1 MKYARGLVSLFVCL
15 VLGATAS
22 SALATPVFH
31 PRVKNALGL
40 MPTVNKQGVF
50 APVFDPLASGQL
62 TPVTY
67 HGGSVMTAC
76 NNPACSSTTPITIH
90 TIFWD
95 GGTNP
100 FQGSPNP
107 ARSVPT
113 YEGLVEQ
120 FFTDVAADSTGIN
133 AAPGACT
140 TTAQGNCNV
149 FTVEPQ
155 YGEQNGATTATPGS
169 YDIAYDTT
177 NANDLILDHDAYPSK
192 ADQCAS
198 PADTAV
204 CITDAQVQQEVDSV
218 VSSHG
223 DARGLHDL
231 WYVFLPTGVDE
242 CITAGVCGT
251 NAFGGYHS
259 LSNVN
264 GHGVTIYA
272 ITIDPVIETGGIA
285 QGVDPQGNPDA
296 EITADIAAHETNEA
310 MTDPTGVGWLDPNG
324 FEMADKCESPQRGTL
339 LGFAG
344 PDNAPYNQVINGD
357 DYMLQEMWANDD
369 GTGNPDCVQAATT
382 TDTGLP
388 LPQVNL
394 TQFSGGVSGNIGSAT
409 AGIPVE
415 VMLVRADQTV
425 ADRSATT
432 DSTGAWS
439 LTGPTALQHPV
450 GDDRD
455 VIEVIYNNGTPDPG
469 VVPAQTSQVIL
480 TGNGGNPFI
489 EGGWMGWSDMDNGSD
504 VETNTLTLAPCFQT
518 GLEASPVTVGAP
530 TDFCNTQSDAAA
542 APTSAALTPGSV
554 VTWSSDDNRAFQPPD
569 ASTLADGNGGPNG
582 PGGLVNLTVPAGEPG
597 SVSAQGSF
605 LPGFFDP
612 TGFPTCTAD
621 LGAQSVSCSGLN
633 DGNTYN
639 ITDGAQHVLG
649 LSSSGGVVS
658 TPLTLHGG
666 DQVVLSNG
674 LRTLTTLNVAHL
686 RVDLDGDSG
695 TVAGGTCQ
703 TDEYWGGPLAGPIL
717 NGSAGEF
724 DLGGPADTG
733 QICPGGDATDLPSDT
748 LAQTDDQSGGQTVTE
763 VADLADS
770 SPLPGETVY
779 GTFTAL
785 AIPTDGTSPVSLSVK
800 KAGGSP
806 QAITSNADTPNGV
819 TVSGLAPGNYTAT
832 WGISDANG
840 DTRTVTTRFVEQSAL
855 QGAQGPQGP
864 QGPQGATGP
873 TGPQGAQGPQGP
885 PGPRP
890 KVTCKLV
897 KHHKIQC
904 TVTFPKNS
912 TKHGIVRLAVS
923 RGGKLVALGHANVNR
938 GRATLTMRELR
949 ASSHGRWRVVVVF
962 SRTTKASTNT
972 VAVSVRK

>member
-1 MKYARGLVSLFVCL
+1 MKHARGLLPLFVCL

-22 SALATPVFH
+22 SALAKPVFH

-40 MPTVNKQGVF
+40 MPPVNRQGVF

-95 GGTNP
+95 GGGTNP

-107 ARSVPT
+107 GANVPT

-120 FFTDVAADSTGIN
+120 FFTDVAADSTGTG
-133 AAPGACT
+133 AAAGACT
-140 TTAQGNCNV
+140 TTAQSNCNV

-155 YGEQNGATTATPGS
+155 YGEQNGPTTATPGA
-169 YDIAYDTT
+169 YDIAYDSA
-177 NANDLILDHDAYPSK
+177 NANDRIIDHDAYPSK

-198 PADTAV
+198 PDDTAV

-223 DARGLHDL
+223 NARGLHDL
-231 WYVFLPTGVDE
+231 WYVFLPPGVDE

-272 ITIDPVIETGGIA
+272 ITIDPVIETGGIS

-296 EITADIAAHETNEA
+296 EITVDIAAHETNEA

-344 PDNAPYNQVINGD
+344 PDNAPYNQVINGN
-357 DYMLQEMWANDD
+357 DYMIQEMWANDD
-369 GTGNPDCVQAATT
+369 GTGNPDCVQATTT

-394 TQFSGGVSGNIGSAT
+394 TQFSGVVSGNVGSDHAV
-409 AGIPVE
+409 GIE
-415 VMLVRADQTV
+415 VKLIRDDQIV
-425 ADRSATT
+425 ADRTT
-432 DSTGAWS
+432 TSDVNTGAWT
-439 LTGPTALQHPV
+439 LPIALQHPV

-455 VIEVIYNNGTPDPG
+455 VIEVDYTGTG
-469 VVPAQTSQVIL
+469 APAQPQQVIL

-504 VETNTLTLAPCFQT
+504 VDTNTLTLAPCFQT
-518 GLEASPVTVGAP
+518 GLEASPVTTGSP

-542 APTSAALTPGSV
+542 APTISPLDASSV
-554 VTWSSDDNRAFQPPD
+554 VTWSSNDNRAFQPPD
-569 ASTLADGNGGPNG
+569 AGTLFDGSGGPNG
-582 PGGLVNLTVPAGEPG
+582 PGGLVTLSVSAGEPG

-605 LPGFFDP
+605 LPGFFSP

-621 LGAQSVSCSGLN
+621 LGAQSVTCSGLN
-633 DGNTYN
+633 DSNTYN
-639 ITDGAQHVLG
+639 ITDGAENVMG
-649 LSSSGGVVS
+649 LSSTDGVIS

-674 LRTLTTLNVAHL
+674 LRTLSTLHVAHL
-686 RVDLDGDSG
+686 RVDLDGDSA

-703 TDEYWGGPLAGPIL
+703 ADEYWGRPLTGPVL

-724 DLGGPADTG
+724 GLGGPADTG
-733 QICPGGDATDLPSDT
+733 QICGGDPTGLPSGT

-785 AIPTDGTSPVSLSVK
+785 AIPTDGTSPVSLSVT

-806 QAITSNADTPNGV
+806 QTVTSNANTANGV
-819 TVSGLAPGNYTAT
+819 TVSGLAPGSYTAT
-832 WGISDANG
+832 WVISDANG
-840 DTRTVTTRFVEQSAL
+840 DTRTVTTRFIEQSAL

-864 QGPQGATGP
+864 QGPQGAQGPQGP
-873 TGPQGAQGPQGP
+873 TGPQGPQGP
-885 PGPRP
+885 AGPKP

-897 KHHKIQC
+897 KHSKIQC
-904 TVTFPKNS
+904 TVTFPKNHS
-912 TKHGIVRLAVS
+912 KRGIVRLAVS
-923 RGGKLVALGHANVNR
+923 RGGKLIALGHATLAR

-949 ASSHGRWRVVVVF
+949 ASSHGRWQVVVVF